1 MIDASP
7 QALRGRAME
16 LHPGF
21 QGRFN
26 FHQHNQLQ
34 NYADILSLFVQVARF
49 LRQLF
54 VDKLLHWGDS

>member
-7 QALRGRAME
+7 QALCGRAME

-26 FHQHNQLQ
+26 FHQHNQLL
-34 NYADILSLFVQVARF
+34 NYADILSLLAQVARF
-49 LRQLF
+49 LQDLF
-54 VDKLLHWGDS
+54 VDKLLHWGDT